1 VLIGLITAATNE
13 IRVGSV
19 ALQIGHHTAAAVV
32 EASVLRS
39 KEWGLPRVGA
49 VKLESPWAHPLAV
62 VSVSAKITLT
72 TTISSAR

>member
-32 EASVLRS
+32 ETFVPRS
-39 KEWGLPRVGA
+39 KE
-49 VKLESPWAHPLAV
+49 
-62 VSVSAKITLT
+62 
-72 TTISSAR
+72 